1 MDDIPKIGITGMP
14 KVGKTRSLLKIIE
27 FLETA
32 GYKLEGMITEPI
44 MKKNERVGFYVE
56 DWMTHEREVFAHVDF
71 DVKYKVGK

>member
-32 GYKLEGMITEPI
+32 GYQLEGMVTEPI
-44 MKKNERVGFYVE
+44 MKKNERVRLTKKRFLPTSTL
-56 DWMTHEREVFAHVDF
+56 M
-71 DVKYKVGK
+71 